1 MDLTLNL
8 RLCVLACLCLAGTE
22 ARLLLLP
29 GSLLPWSLAVHA
41 VGLLGCELR
50 PLSGGE
56 VNSARTRH
64 RCQSAENKKCI
75 KNARVRLRVIQEG
88 MQFSPQSRL
97 MRQYSHRGTLMPTV
111 GPWRHTDTCWS
122 VK

>member
-1 MDLTLNL
+1 M
-8 RLCVLACLCLAGTE
+8 CLAGTE

-29 GSLLPWSLAVHA
+29 GSLLPWSLALHA

-56 VNSARTRH
+56 VNRRRSVRRAGVGAQRTKIALKRKGSFEGYSEGDAVFSSVSSLDATV
-64 RCQSAENKKCI
+64 QSQGRALVP
-75 KNARVRLRVIQEG
+75 A
-88 MQFSPQSRL
+88 
-97 MRQYSHRGTLMPTV
+97 V

>member
-1 MDLTLNL
+1 M
-8 RLCVLACLCLAGTE
+8 CLAGTE

-29 GSLLPWSLAVHA
+29 GSLLPWSLALHA

-56 VNSARTRH
+56 VNRRRSVRRTGVGAQRTKSALKRKGSFEGYSEGDAVFSSVSSLDATV
-64 RCQSAENKKCI
+64 QSQRRALVPE
-75 KNARVRLRVIQEG
+75 
-88 MQFSPQSRL
+88 
-97 MRQYSHRGTLMPTV
+97 V